1 MKITKGKLKQIIAE
15 EHAIVYGTKRRP
27 QGRRRTTK
35 KQRMNEARREL
46 VLEIQSR
53 AISNELLE
61 EGFFDALK
69 AGFDAVTSL
78 GGKAASAAAK
88 KAGSAAKAVTDQAT
102 ALKKAAG
109 AQIEALKDAGKD
121 ALAKVQEEYLE
132 KYKAQI
138 KSQIEEYTKELV
150 ALMKKADP
158 DADDEAIKAQVSP
171 IIMSA
176 FTEPLTE
183 SIKGG
188 NRMRL
193 TEAKKARAQR
203 RRQRRR

>member
-15 EHAIVYGTKRRP
+15 EHAIVYGTNRRP

-88 KAGSAAKAVTDQAT
+88 KINEMIMAKRRGSNGATFQNTILTFAV
-102 ALKKAAG
+102 
-109 AQIEALKDAGKD
+109 
-121 ALAKVQEEYLE
+121 
-132 KYKAQI
+132 
-138 KSQIEEYTKELV
+138 
-150 ALMKKADP
+150 P
-158 DADDEAIKAQVSP
+158 
-171 IIMSA
+171 
-176 FTEPLTE
+176 
-183 SIKGG
+183 
-188 NRMRL
+188 
-193 TEAKKARAQR
+193 
-203 RRQRRR
+203 